1 LLNTGNYIL
10 NLKKKKKRDEIIP
23 YIAPISLKLFAL
35 FFDDALK
42 IHEPVSVNIKKLK
55 NRVDIF
61 SA

>member
-1 LLNTGNYIL
+1 MLNNGNYIL

-42 IHEPVSVNIKKLK
+42 IHELCK
-55 NRVDIF
+55 
-61 SA
+61 